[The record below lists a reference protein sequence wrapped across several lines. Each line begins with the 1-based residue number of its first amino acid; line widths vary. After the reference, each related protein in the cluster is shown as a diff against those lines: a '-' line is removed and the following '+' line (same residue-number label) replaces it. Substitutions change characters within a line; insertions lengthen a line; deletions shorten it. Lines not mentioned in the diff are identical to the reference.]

1 MTVRDVGFDAS
12 TVEVSPDGTHVALG
26 GRAGELMVLDL
37 ATDEP
42 VREPVTVHDYVV
54 DLTYSE
60 DGSRLLTL
68 GLRLQERVVG
78 RPHR

>member
-12 TVEVSPDGTHVALG
+12 TVEASPDGTHVAVG
-26 GRAGELMVLDL
+26 GGAGELMVLDL

-42 VREPVTVHDYVV
+42 VREPVTAHDKVV
-54 DLTYSE
+54 DLTYSAGWFATA
-60 DGSRLLTL
+60 DL
-68 GLRLQERVVG
+68 GLRLQERAVG